1 MASRVL
7 TDSMVFRVSM
17 ASTPTSHPQV
27 LLTASRDLTES
38 TPSSPAQAP
47 STESRVSMA
56 STVSRD
62 STESRDR
69 VSRESMASMAS
80 RDSTDSVESVDST
93 ELLVPVSVESVDS
106 TELLVPVSV
115 DSVEH
120 QASVEHQDSVEDS
133 VDLSVASAV
142 AVVSQEPLEPELL
155 LGLVAPLASSV
166 TSLANPLPTLVASTP
181 LTPNPLEESV
191 VPTPHL
197 SVASVATP
205 SEDLINS
212 PTVVISV
219 RSVMPVTSE
228 AASTPS
234 VEERALPTTVDLT
247 APRALT
253 APAPVTDRDTD
264 SSPTVTATAT
274 RDMDRNHLDTDRDH
288 LDTATRAT
296 ATDGDYL
303 SEVVSYAHELSVHCL
318 TYVH

>member
-69 VSRESMASMAS
+69 VSRESTDSMAS

-106 TELLVPVSV
+106 TERLVPVAV

-155 LGLVAPLASSV
+155 LELVAPLASSV
-166 TSLANPLPTLVASTP
+166 TLLANPLPTLVASTP

-197 SVASVATP
+197 LVASVATP
-205 SEDLINS
+205 SEDSINS
-212 PTVVISV
+212 PTVVISL
-219 RSVMPVTSE
+219 RSVMPATSE

-253 APAPVTDRDTD
+253 APAPVTARDTD

-274 RDMDRNHLDTDRDH
+274 RDTDRNHLDTDRDH

>member
-27 LLTASRDLTES
+27 LSTASRDLTES

-69 VSRESMASMAS
+69 VARESMASMAS

-106 TELLVPVSV
+106 TELLAPVSVDSVEPQESVV

-155 LGLVAPLASSV
+155 LELVAPLASSV

-181 LTPNPLEESV
+181 LTPNPSEESV

-212 PTVVISV
+212 PTVVISL
-219 RSVMPVTSE
+219 RSVMPATSE

-274 RDMDRNHLDTDRDH
+274 RDTDRDH

-303 SEVVSYAHELSVHCL
+303 SEVVSYAHELSV
-318 TYVH
+318 

>member
-1 MASRVL
+1 
-7 TDSMVFRVSM
+7 
-17 ASTPTSHPQV
+17 
-27 LLTASRDLTES
+27 
-38 TPSSPAQAP
+38 
-47 STESRVSMA
+47 
-56 STVSRD
+56 
-62 STESRDR
+62 
-69 VSRESMASMAS
+69 MAS
-80 RDSTDSVESVDST
+80 RDSTDSVESMDST
-93 ELLVPVSVESVDS
+93 ELLVPVSVESVVS
-106 TELLVPVSV
+106 T
-115 DSVEH
+115 
-120 QASVEHQDSVEDS
+120 
-133 VDLSVASAV
+133 
-142 AVVSQEPLEPELL
+142 EPLEPELL
-155 LGLVAPLASSV
+155 LELVAPLASSV
-166 TSLANPLPTLVASTP
+166 TSLANPLPTLVASTL

-197 SVASVATP
+197 LVASVATP
-205 SEDLINS
+205 SEDSINS
-212 PTVVISV
+212 PTVVISL
-219 RSVMPVTSE
+219 RSVMPATSE

-274 RDMDRNHLDTDRDH
+274 RDTDRNHLDTDRDH